1 MGHSGEDDW
10 IFIKHYQSQK
20 LTIDPGN
27 LFRKEAPRPERGE
40 ILSMHP
46 LRDPKAHLEISKQLE
61 SVRSQLYNDD
71 EETQKLLQQK
81 RELKQSVDLDD
92 CLKRDMARIEKDLNL
107 RRGKLV
113 KEKLK
118 ELRAEYFNGAAVLQS
133 LPSIYDDVVSSPEEL
148 PLRRPAL
155 AAALYPEEG
164 ISVSLLNAVQVI
176 IDHCRAHDQSDEI
189 DVDVDGD
196 VAVAVDGDVD
206 VTKGTSPLFSEEED
220 SRLLSLRVEHGLDW
234 SSTEQQFPGKSQK
247 QLVNRLYSLR
257 KKNPSIP
264 RLRRWSKEEDE
275 QLLNLVMEHALDLT
289 QVEEHFPG
297 KCREQVKRRLSK
309 IRKSGVPIPFINT
322 PRSLRAAPPSQA
334 AESTS
339 PPTAPTAPKKRGR
352 PSTRDPDLLNKRPKI
367 HSSCDDGTVGWFAF
381 SPPQRRSEREMS
393 AEHPAEVIGKLVYN
407 VETGREEV
415 VYFA

>member
-1 MGHSGEDDW
+1 MGHSGENDW
-10 IFIKHYQSQK
+10 IYKKYYQSKK

-27 LFRKEAPRPERGE
+27 LFRKEAPRPEREE

-61 SVRSQLYNDD
+61 SVRSQLYNND
-71 EETQKLLQQK
+71 EEIQKLLQQR
-81 RELKQSVDLDD
+81 RELKQSVDLDG
-92 CLKRDMARIEKDLNL
+92 CLKGDMARIDKDLNL

-118 ELRAEYFNGAAVLQS
+118 ELRAEHFNGAAVLQS
-133 LPSIYDDVVSSPEEL
+133 LPSLHDDAVSSPEEL
-148 PLRRPAL
+148 LPRRPAL

-164 ISVSLLNAVQVI
+164 ISVSLLNAIEVI
-176 IDHCRAHDQSDEI
+176 IDHCRAHDQSDEV
-189 DVDVDGD
+189 DFNVDV
-196 VAVAVDGDVD
+196 DVD

-220 SRLLSLRVEHGLDW
+220 SRLLSLRVERGLDW
-234 SSTEQQFPGKSQK
+234 SSTEQNFPGKSQK
-247 QLVNRLYSLR
+247 QLANRLYSLR
-257 KKNPSIP
+257 KKDPSIP
-264 RLRRWSKEEDE
+264 RLRSWSEEEDE
-275 QLLNLVMEHALDLT
+275 QLLNLVMERALDLT
-289 QVEEHFPG
+289 QVEEHFPE
-297 KCREQVKRRLSK
+297 KSREQVKRRFSK
-309 IRKSGVPIPFINT
+309 IRKSGVPILFINT
-322 PRSLRAAPPSQA
+322 PRSLRTAPPSQA

-339 PPTAPTAPKKRGR
+339 PPKAPTAPKKRGR

-367 HSSCDDGTVGWFAF
+367 RSSCDDGTVEWFAF

-407 VETGREEV
+407 VDTGREEE